1 MKIPVDT
8 YKNKKD
14 RDRLK
19 DREMIRKIQRQIKK
33 IEKISER
40 KK

>member
-1 MKIPVDT
+1 MKIQVDT

-14 RDRLK
+14 GDRLK
-19 DREMIRKIQRQIKK
+19 DREMIRKIQRKIKK